1 MRKVIVLGGGFGGV
15 SGAQHL
21 SKDKSADVLI
31 ISRTNFQTYTPFLA
45 DVAGGTIAVMHAV
58 PPVRMMAP
66 KAELE
71 VAEVES
77 VDIAGQK
84 VRVRLSDQTRQERP
98 FDALVVA
105 LGAVTSFEHGAGA
118 AEFGFPLSTPTD
130 AFVLRNHVLE
140 MLGLAEVTT
149 DSEKRREL
157 LTFVFVGGGFSG
169 VEGAAAI
176 QDLAHEATRYLK
188 NVRPNQLRFV
198 LAPHGERLLAQ
209 IDEKLGDYAAK
220 RLSRRG
226 IDVRLGVG
234 VSEVMLRS
242 ATLTTGEVI
251 PTRTV
256 LWAAGT
262 QVNPLV
268 DEMDLPLDQHG
279 AIEVNGTLQ
288 VNGHENVYALG
299 DCAAVPL
306 TDGSGSY
313 APTAQNAIREGSVA
327 AHNLLAHLRGE
338 TPDLVFD
345 YKPVGTLA
353 SLGHREA
360 VAQIKGLRLAGLP
373 AWFMWRG
380 IYLGK
385 LPGFARKFQVGV
397 DWIGDLL
404 NPVETTYFPLGHI
417 VESRFHR
424 AEQLHDLGAAEPPPA
439 PPEDESGN

>member
-1 MRKVIVLGGGFGGV
+1 MVTRIIVLGGGFGGV
-15 SGAQHL
+15 AAAQHL
-21 SKDKSADVLI
+21 SRDESADVLI

-45 DVAGGTIAVMHAV
+45 DVAGGTIAVVHAV
-58 PPVRMMAP
+58 PPVRMMVP
-66 KAELE
+66 RAELE
-71 VAEVES
+71 VAEVEG

-84 VRVRLSDQTRQERP
+84 VHVRLTDQTRHERP

-118 AEFGFPLSTPTD
+118 AEHGFPLSTPGD

-140 MLGLAEVTT
+140 TLGLADVTK
-149 DSEKRREL
+149 DPEQRREL
-157 LTFVFVGGGFSG
+157 LTFVSVGGGFSG
-169 VEGAAAI
+169 VEGAAAT

-188 NVRPNQLRFV
+188 NVRPDELRFV

-209 IDEKLGDYAAK
+209 IDETLGDYVAE
-220 RLSRRG
+220 RLTSRG

-234 VSEVMLRS
+234 VSEVTMHS

-262 QVNPLV
+262 RVNPLV
-268 DEMDLPLDQHG
+268 DTMDLPCDAHG
-279 AIEVNGTLQ
+279 AIEVDRGLQ
-288 VNGHENVYALG
+288 VKGHENVYALG

-306 TDGSGSY
+306 AGGGFY
-313 APTAQNAIREGSVA
+313 APTAQNAIREGPVA

-338 TPDLVFD
+338 RSGLIFD
-345 YKPVGTLA
+345 YRPIGTLA

-360 VAQIKGLRLAGLP
+360 VAQIRGLKLSGLP

-380 IYLGK
+380 IYLSK
-385 LPGFARKFQVGV
+385 LPGFARKLQVGV
-397 DWIGDLL
+397 DWIGDLI
-404 NPVETTYFPLGHI
+404 NPVETTYVPLGDI

-424 AEQLHDLGAAEPPPA
+424 AEQLHDLGAADSALA
-439 PPEDESGN
+439 PPERERD